1 MLLFNQILPDAMT
14 TECHGTVTLDYAH
27 REKARQRVTLDSG
40 EAVGIHLPRGT
51 VMTDGDRLGDDQGN
65 VIAVAAAPEQVSTVY
80 AAEPGRLAKLA
91 YHLGN
96 RHVWV
101 QVGPDWLRYL
111 ADHVL
116 DDMVRGL
123 GGEPVSETVP
133 FEPEIGAYA
142 AGGHHH
148 DH

>member
-1 MLLFNQILPDAMT
+1 MLIFTRKLTAADTATCL
-14 TECHGTVTLDYAH
+14 GTATLDYGH
-27 REKARQRVTLDSG
+27 REKARQRVTLNTG

-51 VMTDGDRLGDDQGN
+51 VMSDGDQLGDDNGH
-65 VIAVAAAPEQVSTVY
+65 VIGIAAAPERVSTVY
-80 AAEPGRLAKLA
+80 ADEARRLARFA

-96 RHVWV
+96 RHIWV
-101 QVGPDWLRYL
+101 QVGPGWLRYL

-133 FEPEIGAYA
+133 FEPEAGAYA